1 MQRALRF
8 RPHRDSIINL
18 IKMMK
23 ILTKMINSLVEKV
36 QPQEEITLKECKTMT
51 NMCQEVAHLTI
62 FMTPM
67 ADMEVMIRSLTHL
80 HSLGPMS

>member
-1 MQRALRF
+1 MQRVQRF
-8 RPHRDSIINL
+8 RTHIGSSINL
-18 IKMMK
+18 IKMMM
-23 ILTKMINSLVEKV
+23 ILTKMINSPVEMV
-36 QPQEEITLKECKTMT
+36 QPQEVITLKECKTMT